1 VELRELRSLQT
12 LAELGSISLTGEK
25 LHLSAAAIHKQL
37 KILEGELGVRLYEK
51 VGRQLQ
57 LTQAAELLLPYA
69 RDILVQHDSAL
80 AALEEW
86 KGMGRGVV
94 RIGTGPSSYVL
105 PAILKKFRRAN
116 PGVEVLVETGNTPV
130 LLDELQKGSLDLALI
145 VSADLTEARDFCVE
159 NHWDFELVLVSH
171 MRQPLRKPRLADLK
185 SLRFILFRKGSRMQN
200 PIDRYFAAN
209 GLEPNVIMRFDNAD
223 FIRAMVRT
231 GLGVS
236 MLPLWVVDKDVK
248 DGGLNIIHQTEPP
261 LHSKIALIRRKSP
274 FVPKPVQGFIETARS
289 LDLKNLRLLTSP
301 VPRLGLTKRKR
312 TFTDIE

>member
-1 VELRELRSLQT
+1 MT

-57 LTQAAELLLPYA
+57 LTQVAELLIPYV
-69 RDILVQHDSAL
+69 RDILVQHDSAI
-80 AALEEW
+80 AAIAEW

-130 LLDELQKGSLDLALI
+130 LLDDLQKGSLDLALI
-145 VSADLTEARDFCVE
+145 VSADLAEARDFCVE

-171 MRQPLRKPRLADLK
+171 LHQPVRKPHLSDLK
-185 SLRFILFRKGSRMQN
+185 ALRFILFRKGSRMQN
-200 PIDRYFAAN
+200 PIDRYFAAHDF
-209 GLEPNVIMRFDNAD
+209 EPNVIMRFDNAD
-223 FIRAMVRT
+223 FIREMVRT

-236 MLPLWVVDKDVK
+236 MLPVWVVDKNLK
-248 DGGLNIIHQTEPP
+248 DGGLQIIRQTETP
-261 LHSKIALIRRKSP
+261 LYSKIALIRRKSA

-289 LDLKNLRLLTSP
+289 LDSKHLRLLTAP
-301 VPRLGLTKRKR
+301 APRSGLTKRKR
-312 TFTDIE
+312 ALAEIK